1 MTKPRAL
8 LLSGLLLSMPLTLSA
23 CSEEPAPT
31 EDARAPANA
40 ERLVVQPQS
49 VVEWKD
55 VGATVT
61 SVDMADARA
70 RIPGILESL
79 SVREGDLVQRGQV
92 IGRVVDSRLGYEGAA
107 YGAQAAAAQAQA
119 VQAEA
124 ELSRIRFLK
133 QNGVYA
139 QARLDQ
145 AEAAA
150 RAARAGVTAARA
162 QQSAV
167 NAVAGQGAIIA
178 PSSGR
183 VLMAPIPPGSAVGPG
198 TSVATITSGAMI
210 LRLELPETLMG
221 QVRVG
226 SAVIATGLA
235 VEGSPAARASVSRVY
250 PAVTGGQMM
259 ADVEMPGLGSTM
271 VGRRVTARVA
281 TGERQAII
289 VPRRFVETRY
299 GIDYVSVINRTGI
312 LASVPVQIAPSDG
325 ADRVEILA
333 GIKAGDVLMATAAV
347 AASAR
352 TAGR

>member
-1 MTKPRAL
+1 MCLRPL
-8 LLSGLLLSMPLTLSA
+8 LLFSLLLTAPLALAA
-23 CSEEPAPT
+23 CSQEAAPVS
-31 EDARAPANA
+31 DAQAPATG
-40 ERLVVQPQS
+40 ERLLVQPQR
-49 VVEWKD
+49 VTEWTD

-119 VQAEA
+119 AQAQA
-124 ELSRIRFLK
+124 ELSRIRFLR

-150 RAARAGVTAARA
+150 RAAQAGVAAARA

-183 VLMAPIPPGSAVGPG
+183 VLMAPVPPGSAVGPG

-210 LRLELPETLMG
+210 LRLELPETMMG
-221 QVRVG
+221 RVHMG
-226 SAVIATGLA
+226 SPVIATGLA
-235 VEGSPAARASVSRVY
+235 VEGSPAARATVGRVY

-259 ADVEMPGLGSTM
+259 ADVDMPGLGSTM

-281 TGERQAII
+281 TGERQAIVI
-289 VPRRFVETRY
+289 PRRFIETRY
-299 GIDYVSVINRTGI
+299 GIDYVAIIGRDAAV
-312 LASVPVQIAPSDG
+312 ASVPVQIAPSDQ
-325 ADRVEILA
+325 ADHVEILA
-333 GIKAGDVLMATAAV
+333 GVKASDVLIV
-347 AASAR
+347 ADSAPAR
-352 TAGR
+352 TPRQ

>member
-1 MTKPRAL
+1 
-8 LLSGLLLSMPLTLSA
+8 
-23 CSEEPAPT
+23 
-31 EDARAPANA
+31 
-40 ERLVVQPQS
+40 
-49 VVEWKD
+49 
-55 VGATVT
+55 
-61 SVDMADARA
+61 
-70 RIPGILESL
+70 
-79 SVREGDLVQRGQV
+79 V

-119 VQAEA
+119 AQAEA
-124 ELSRIRFLK
+124 ELSRIRFLR

-150 RAARAGVTAARA
+150 RAARAGVAAARA

-235 VEGSPAARASVSRVY
+235 VEGSPAARATVSRVY

-259 ADVEMPGLGSTM
+259 ADVDMPGLGSTM

-281 TGERQAII
+281 TGDRQAIV

-299 GIDYVSVINRTGI
+299 GIDYVSIISRTGVVT
-312 LASVPVQIAPSDG
+312 SVPVQIAPSDEV
-325 ADRVEILA
+325 DRVEILA
-333 GIKAGDVLMATAAV
+333 GVKAGDVLMATAPAAV
-347 AASAR
+347 AAR